1 MVGLSAFCMAL
12 LVQAAGQAPAGAPS
26 YTQTYEVILRGEPAG
41 TETVSER
48 TEKNGNLVS
57 TSEHEILV
65 SDGLETKR
73 VAFTT
78 ELVLAKGS
86 QAPVR
91 YELRYTSGESH
102 DSCLVTVAGN
112 QLVRTLVRG
121 SRKSETAT
129 PLQPSMVILE
139 SNVYHLYEQLARR
152 YDTKKGG
159 RQIFQ
164 AYLPPVG
171 SDIPAALT
179 LLSEDDVTTPAG
191 VIQARNFKFE
201 FVGLTNALLSV
212 DKSGRLVRFYNPD
225 QQLEVLR
232 K

>member
-1 MVGLSAFCMAL
+1 MVGVSAFWMFVL
-12 LVQAAGQAPAGAPS
+12 LQSAQAPAGAPS
-26 YTQTYEVILRGEPAG
+26 YTQTYEVILRGQPAG

-48 TEKNGNLVS
+48 TDKNGNLVS
-57 TSEHEILV
+57 SSEHDIQV

-78 ELVLAKGS
+78 ELILAKGS
-86 QAPVR
+86 RAPVR
-91 YELRYTSGESH
+91 YEMQYSSGESH

-112 QLVRTLVRG
+112 LLVRTLIRG
-121 SRKSETAT
+121 SRKSETST
-129 PLQPSMVILE
+129 PMQPSMVLLE
-139 SNVYHLYEQLARR
+139 SNVYHLYEQLVTK
-152 YDTKKGG
+152 YDAKRGG

-179 LLSEDDVTTPAG
+179 LLSDEDVTTPAG
-191 VIQARNFKFE
+191 VVRARNFKFE

-212 DKSGRLVRFYNPD
+212 DKAGRLVRFYNPD
-225 QQLEVLR
+225 QQLEVIR

>member
-1 MVGLSAFCMAL
+1 MVGLSAFWMVL
-12 LVQAAGQAPAGAPS
+12 LLQAGQAPEGAPS
-26 YTQTYEVILRGEPAG
+26 YTQTYEVMLRGQPAG

-48 TEKNGNLVS
+48 TDKNGNLVS
-57 TSEHEILV
+57 TSEHDILV

-78 ELVLAKGS
+78 ELILAKGS

-91 YELRYTSGESH
+91 YEMRYTSGESH

-112 QLVRTLVRG
+112 QLVRTLIRG
-121 SRKSETAT
+121 SRKSEKAV
-129 PLQPSMVILE
+129 PLQPSMVLLE
-139 SNVYHLYEQLARR
+139 SNVYHLYEQLVRK
-152 YDTKKGG
+152 YDAKRGG
-159 RQIFQ
+159 RQMFQ

-179 LLSEDDVTTPAG
+179 LLSDEDVTTPAG
-191 VIQARNFKFE
+191 VVRARNFKFE

-212 DKSGRLVRFYNPD
+212 DKAGRLVRFYNPD

>member
-1 MVGLSAFCMAL
+1 MVVSSAFWMVFL
-12 LVQAAGQAPAGAPS
+12 LQAGQVSAAAPS
-26 YTQTYEVILRGEPAG
+26 YTQTYQVILRGQPAG
-41 TETVSER
+41 TEIVSER
-48 TEKNGNLVS
+48 TDKNGNLVS
-57 TSEHEILV
+57 SSEHDILV

-78 ELVLAKGS
+78 ELILAKGS
-86 QAPVR
+86 RTPVR
-91 YELRYTSGESH
+91 YEMRYTSGESH

-112 QLVRTLVRG
+112 QLVRTLIRG

-129 PLQPSMVILE
+129 PLQPAMVIVE
-139 SNVYHLYEQLARR
+139 SNVYHLYEQLVRK
-152 YDTKKGG
+152 YDAKKGG

-171 SDIPAALT
+171 ADIPSALT
-179 LLSEDDVTTPAG
+179 LLGEEDVATPAG
-191 VIQARNFKFE
+191 MIRARNFKFE

-212 DKSGRLVRFYNPD
+212 DKSGRLLRFFNPE
-225 QQLEVLR
+225 QELEVLR